1 MQFSVNLNPNL
12 DTLRASGGAYPELV
26 CHVAND
32 PIKHDPSVGLHA
44 YQLHAHGCAR
54 FVVSLLNSHACMP
67 ANAHDIWVKETNM
80 RCRPCTCLIILI
92 SVLIRCKLTCKSTFI
107 YVLMCKS

>member
-26 CHVAND
+26 CHVANY

-44 YQLHAHGCAR
+44 YRPAASTWLRAFRRASAELTCM
-54 FVVSLLNSHACMP
+54 HACQR
-67 ANAHDIWVKETNM
+67 A
-80 RCRPCTCLIILI
+80 
-92 SVLIRCKLTCKSTFI
+92 
-107 YVLMCKS
+107 